1 MSSLQDM
8 QKIYRWLDEA
18 EFAFLE
24 ATDNWGY
31 LTEVI
36 WQWEYQEAED
46 TDGGGWS
53 LMLEIMMQ
61 NEGWPP

>member
-1 MSSLQDM
+1 MPDPQSYRNKLAVEVTISSLQDM

-18 EFAFLE
+18 ELAFLE

-36 WQWEYQEAED
+36 WQ
-46 TDGGGWS
+46 
-53 LMLEIMMQ
+53 
-61 NEGWPP
+61 